1 MSPHQAWLDEVRP
14 NPYVDQLLGG
24 FTWLRFHGAL
34 EREYREAQFAQT
46 EGLLRIT
53 LVVGT
58 ILWLL
63 FAVLDHLLISS
74 HERWWMTGVRLIV
87 LAVLLR
93 CGWLLWKG
101 QSRQQLEWMSLAT
114 IAALGIGAA
123 VVVAIAHRIDH
134 NFPYEGLLLIS
145 MAGYFLAGLRLR
157 QALVVS
163 LLGVLSYGLGEYW
176 VNYPLPRLI
185 NNLLFLLSGSVVGAV
200 GCYLLEYKSRE
211 NFLNTRLME
220 LLADRDGLTS
230 LHNRRS
236 FNRQMVALWGQ
247 GQRDGVPLSLLI
259 ADVDHFK
266 AYNDAY
272 GHHAGDH
279 ALQAV
284 ARLVEERARRP
295 LDMAVRLGGEEFAVL
310 LYGSDQAVALQLAE
324 GLREELE
331 RLGIEHRGS
340 TSSTVLT
347 LSVGV
352 ATLQPAEGLPLTQ
365 LYEQAD
371 RALYLAKANGR
382 NQIAY

>member
-1 MSPHQAWLDEVRP
+1 LSPHQAWLDEVRP

-24 FTWLRFHGAL
+24 FTSLRFRGPL
-34 EREYREAQFAQT
+34 EREYREVQLVQT
-46 EGLLRIT
+46 QSLLRIT
-53 LVVGT
+53 LAVGT
-58 ILWLL
+58 VLWLL

-74 HERWWMTGVRLIV
+74 SERWWMSAVRLVV
-87 LAVLLR
+87 LAVLLGSGR
-93 CGWLLWKG
+93 LLWRG
-101 QSRQQLEWMSLAT
+101 DRQYLERMSMAC

-123 VVVAIAHRIDH
+123 VVVAIAHQADQ

-157 QALVVS
+157 QALLVS
-163 LLGVLSYGLGEYW
+163 LLGVLAYGLGEWW
-176 VNYPLPRLI
+176 VGFPPARLL
-185 NNLLFLLSGSVVGAV
+185 NNLLFLLSGSVVGAL

-211 NFLNTRLME
+211 NFLNTRLMQ

-230 LHNRRS
+230 LYNRRS
-236 FNRQMVALWGQ
+236 FNRQMISLWRQ

-266 AYNDAY
+266 AYNDTY

-279 ALQAV
+279 ALQTV
-284 ARLVEERARRP
+284 AGLLEERARRP
-295 LDMAVRLGGEEFAVL
+295 LDMAVRLGGEEFALL

-324 GLREELE
+324 DLRAELE
-331 RLGIEHRGS
+331 RLGVEHRGS
-340 TSSTVLT
+340 TSASVLT
-347 LSVGV
+347 LSIGV
-352 ATLQPAEGLPLTQ
+352 ATLQPADDLPLTQ

-382 NQIAY
+382 HQVAH

>member
-24 FTWLRFHGAL
+24 FTSLRFRGPL
-34 EREYREAQFAQT
+34 EREYREVQLVQT
-46 EGLLRIT
+46 QRLLRIT
-53 LVVGT
+53 LTVG
-58 ILWLL
+58 IVLWLL
-63 FAVLDHLLISS
+63 FAVFDHLLISS
-74 HERWWMTGVRLIV
+74 NERWWMSAVRLVV
-87 LAVLLR
+87 LAVLL
-93 CGWLLWKG
+93 GSSWLIWRG
-101 QSRQQLEWMSLAT
+101 DRQYLERVSMAC

-123 VVVAIAHRIDH
+123 VVVAIAHQADH

-157 QALVVS
+157 QALLVS
-163 LLGVLSYGLGEYW
+163 LLGVVAYGLGEWW
-176 VNYPLPRLI
+176 VGFPLTRLV
-185 NNLLFLLSGSVVGAV
+185 NNLLFLLSGSVVGAL

-211 NFLNTRLME
+211 NFLNTRLMQ

-230 LHNRRS
+230 LYNRRS
-236 FNRQMVALWGQ
+236 FNRQMTSLWRQ

-266 AYNDAY
+266 AYNDTY

-284 ARLVEERARRP
+284 AGLLEERARRP
-295 LDMAVRLGGEEFAVL
+295 LDMAVRLGGEEFALL

-324 GLREELE
+324 DLRAELE
-331 RLGIEHRGS
+331 RLGVEHRGS
-340 TSSTVLT
+340 TSASVLT
-347 LSVGV
+347 LSIGV
-352 ATLQPAEGLPLTQ
+352 ATLQPADDLPLTQ

-382 NQIAY
+382 NQVAH

>member
-24 FTWLRFHGAL
+24 FTWLRFRGSL
-34 EREYREAQFAQT
+34 EREYREAQFVQT
-46 EGLLRIT
+46 QSLLRIT
-53 LVVGT
+53 LAVGT

-74 HERWWMTGVRLIV
+74 SERWWMSAVRLVV
-87 LAVLLR
+87 LAVLLG
-93 CGWLLWKG
+93 CGGLLWRG
-101 QSRQQLEWMSLAT
+101 HRQHLEWMSMAS
-114 IAALGIGAA
+114 IASLGVGAA
-123 VVVAIAHRIDH
+123 VVVAIAHGVDH
-134 NFPYEGLLLIS
+134 NFPYEGLLLVS

-157 QALVVS
+157 QALLVS
-163 LLGVLSYGLGEYW
+163 LLGVVAYGVGEWW
-176 VNYPLPRLI
+176 VGFPLARLI

-211 NFLNTRLME
+211 SFLNTRLMQ

-236 FNRQMVALWGQ
+236 FNRQMTSLWCQ

-310 LYGSDQAVALQLAE
+310 LYGSDQAVAMQLAE
-324 GLREELE
+324 GLRAELE
-331 RLGIEHRGS
+331 QLGIEHRGS
-340 TSSTVLT
+340 SSGTVLT

-352 ATLQPAEGLPLTQ
+352 ATLQPAEGLALTQ

-382 NQIAY
+382 NQISN

>member
-24 FTWLRFHGAL
+24 FTSLRFRGPL
-34 EREYREAQFAQT
+34 EREYREVQLVQT
-46 EGLLRIT
+46 QSLLRIT
-53 LVVGT
+53 LAVGT
-58 ILWLL
+58 VLWLL

-74 HERWWMTGVRLIV
+74 SERWWMSAVRLVV
-87 LAVLLR
+87 LAVLLGS
-93 CGWLLWKG
+93 GWLLWRG
-101 QSRQQLEWMSLAT
+101 DRQYLERVSMAC

-123 VVVAIAHRIDH
+123 VVVAIAHQADH

-157 QALVVS
+157 QALLVS
-163 LLGVLSYGLGEYW
+163 LLGVVAYGLGEWW
-176 VNYPLPRLI
+176 VGFPLTRLV
-185 NNLLFLLSGSVVGAV
+185 NNLLFLLSGSVVGAL

-211 NFLNTRLME
+211 NFLNTRLMQ

-230 LHNRRS
+230 LYNRRS
-236 FNRQMVALWGQ
+236 FNRQMTSLWRQ

-266 AYNDAY
+266 AYNDTY

-279 ALQAV
+279 ALQTV
-284 ARLVEERARRP
+284 AGLLEERARRP
-295 LDMAVRLGGEEFAVL
+295 LDMAVRLGGEEFALL

-324 GLREELE
+324 DLRAELE
-331 RLGIEHRGS
+331 RLGVEHRGS
-340 TSSTVLT
+340 TSASVLT
-347 LSVGV
+347 LSIGV
-352 ATLQPAEGLPLTQ
+352 ATLQPADDLPLTQ

-382 NQIAY
+382 NQVAH

>member
-24 FTWLRFHGAL
+24 FTRLRFRGPL
-34 EREYREAQFAQT
+34 EREYREVQLVQT
-46 EGLLRIT
+46 QRLLRIT
-53 LVVGT
+53 LTVG
-58 ILWLL
+58 IVLWLL
-63 FAVLDHLLISS
+63 FAVFDHLLISS
-74 HERWWMTGVRLIV
+74 SERWWMSAVRLVV
-87 LAVLLR
+87 LAVLL
-93 CGWLLWKG
+93 GSSWLLRRG
-101 QSRQQLEWMSLAT
+101 DQQYLERVSMAC

-123 VVVAIAHRIDH
+123 VVVAIAHQADQ

-157 QALVVS
+157 QALLVS
-163 LLGVLSYGLGEYW
+163 LLGVVAYGLGEWW
-176 VNYPLPRLI
+176 VDFPLTRLV
-185 NNLLFLLSGSVVGAV
+185 NNLLFLLSGSVVGAL

-211 NFLNTRLME
+211 NFLNTRLMQ

-230 LHNRRS
+230 LYNRRS
-236 FNRQMVALWGQ
+236 FNRQMTSLWRQ

-266 AYNDAY
+266 AYNDTY

-279 ALQAV
+279 ALQTV
-284 ARLVEERARRP
+284 AGLLEERARRP
-295 LDMAVRLGGEEFAVL
+295 LDMAVRLGGEEFALL

-324 GLREELE
+324 ELRAELE
-331 RLGIEHRGS
+331 RLSVEHRGS
-340 TSSTVLT
+340 TSASVLT
-347 LSVGV
+347 LSIGV
-352 ATLQPAEGLPLTQ
+352 ATLQPAEDLPLTQ

-382 NQIAY
+382 NQVAH

>member
-24 FTWLRFHGAL
+24 FTSLRFRGPL
-34 EREYREAQFAQT
+34 EREYREVQLVQT
-46 EGLLRIT
+46 QRLLRIT
-53 LVVGT
+53 LTVG
-58 ILWLL
+58 IVLWLL
-63 FAVLDHLLISS
+63 FAVFDHLLISS
-74 HERWWMTGVRLIV
+74 NERWWMSAVRLVV
-87 LAVLLR
+87 LAVLL
-93 CGWLLWKG
+93 GSSWLIWRG
-101 QSRQQLEWMSLAT
+101 DRQYLERVSMAC

-123 VVVAIAHRIDH
+123 VVVAIAHQADH

-157 QALVVS
+157 QALLVS
-163 LLGVLSYGLGEYW
+163 LLGVVAYGLGEWW
-176 VNYPLPRLI
+176 VGFPLMRLV
-185 NNLLFLLSGSVVGAV
+185 NNLLFLLSGSVVGAL

-211 NFLNTRLME
+211 NFLNTRLMQ

-230 LHNRRS
+230 LYNRRS
-236 FNRQMVALWGQ
+236 FNRQMTSLWRQ

-266 AYNDAY
+266 AYNDTY

-284 ARLVEERARRP
+284 AGLLEERARRP
-295 LDMAVRLGGEEFAVL
+295 LDMAVRLGGEEFALL

-324 GLREELE
+324 DLCAELE
-331 RLGIEHRGS
+331 RLGVEHRGS
-340 TSSTVLT
+340 TSASVLT
-347 LSVGV
+347 LSIGV
-352 ATLQPAEGLPLTQ
+352 ATLQPADDLPLTQ

-382 NQIAY
+382 NQVAH